1 MWPEYFSHHVVE
13 MHGANATMAT
23 SSLDRISGS
32 QSAPQTQPY
41 NNFRVQTLGGNII
54 QGQINKIRVAE
65 IMFPY
70 NIPTIVTGQNDV
82 MSASFQIF
90 TVGTG
95 AGPVLPVQI
104 TIPPGYYTGTELAAA
119 LQTAINVASIAI
131 AGWPAGIINVSFD
144 ATNQSIVLRNT
155 NTYSAA
161 AAAVNYFFG
170 WAPDT
175 PVTALPN
182 LPNPNSFNLQDLTFT
197 MGFRNY
203 FASRPVTLIPPTTVY
218 PNCIAPLNYPGAGT
232 FAGINYASYVNAV
245 IGSQYTGRYTDWI
258 DICSPA
264 LCQAQYVR
272 DGNTNQASIHRDLI
286 CRLYVASEIST
297 FLTDPVGSRPF
308 VIHRQFKNA
317 KVMKWTAERS
327 IDAIDIQLYDMYGQ
341 VLPIP
346 QLFVAA
352 GVAAQT
358 ASSGAAD
365 FGITFLVDEHDET
378 MENNVGYRV

>member
-1 MWPEYFSHHVVE
+1 MVE

-32 QSAPQTQPY
+32 QSAPLTQPY

-70 NIPTIVTGQNDV
+70 NIPTIVTGQNDT

-95 AGPVLPVQI
+95 AGPVFSVQI

-119 LQTAINVASIAI
+119 LQTAINVASITF

-203 FASRPVTLIPPTTVY
+203 FASRPVTIVPPTTVY

-272 DGNTNQASIHRDLI
+272 DGNTNQGSIHRDLI
-286 CRLYVASEIST
+286 CRLYITTEVST
-297 FLTDPVGSRPF
+297 FLADPVGSRPF

-341 VLPIP
+341 VLPTPVNFTLLTPI
-346 QLFVAA
+346 
-352 GVAAQT
+352 AQT
-358 ASSGAAD
+358 ATSGAAD
-365 FGITFLVDEHDET
+365 FGITFLVDEHDDT
-378 MENNVGYRV
+378 MSPNLGYTS